1 MYAVVRR
8 YTSSSDLG
16 AEIERN
22 RASLEKTMREIPGF
36 VGYYL
41 ILGSNS
47 LATITV
53 CNDRA
58 GTEESNRRAADWV
71 KQNLPN
77 SGLSAPE
84 VTEGNVA
91 VGIGQSQ
98 AAAR

>member
-8 YTSSSDLG
+8 YTSPTDLG
-16 AEIERN
+16 PEIERK
-22 RASLEKTMREIPGF
+22 RASLEETMRGIPGF

-41 ILGSNS
+41 INGVTSV
-47 LATITV
+47 ATITV

-58 GTEESNRRAADWV
+58 GTEESNRRAAEWV
-71 KQNLPN
+71 RQNLPN

-84 VTEGNVA
+84 ITEGNVA
-91 VGIGQSQ
+91 VGISQPQ

>member
-8 YTSSSDLG
+8 YTSPSDLG
-16 AEIERN
+16 SEIERN
-22 RASLEKTMREIPGF
+22 RANLEQTMREIPGF

-41 ILGSNS
+41 INGGNS
-47 LATITV
+47 VATITV
-53 CNDRA
+53 CNDRT
-58 GTEESNRRAADWV
+58 GTEESNRRAAEWV
-71 KQNLPN
+71 RQYLPN

-91 VGIGQSQ
+91 VGIGQAQ